1 MNFIDMLIG
10 RQADLSFPWFAL
22 AHAALV
28 ILFAL
33 RLIWTRRPVSVSF
46 AWFLIVVM
54 LPILGIVLYVMFGE
68 RPVGRT
74 LTKKIVRME
83 REHAK
88 LRETMR
94 HHYAADRTLLP
105 IEANALSLLAE
116 SQNGSP
122 VTAGNRIELFTESLT
137 ILQTFVREIDE
148 AKVSLHMEFYI
159 WALGG
164 DADAVGEALM
174 RAAKR
179 GVACRVLLDS
189 LGSKA
194 WFKST
199 WPSRFKEAGI
209 AITEALPIQLG
220 RFQFRRADLRL
231 HRKIFV
237 IKLFPVLQ
245 DCGIYSIFNMIALV
259 GQQHPVT
266 KP

>member
-1 MNFIDMLIG
+1 MNFIDILIG

-22 AHAALV
+22 AHAVLV
-28 ILFAL
+28 FLFAL

-46 AWFLIVVM
+46 AWFLVVVM
-54 LPILGIVLYVMFGE
+54 LPALGIVLYVMFGE
-68 RPVGRT
+68 RPVGRS

-88 LRETMR
+88 LRRQMCE
-94 HHYAADRTLLP
+94 HYAADRALLP
-105 IEANALSLLAE
+105 VEANALSLLAE
-116 SQNGSP
+116 SQKGSP

-137 ILQTFVREIDE
+137 ILKTFVREIDQ

-164 DADAVGEALM
+164 DADAVGEALI

-194 WFKST
+194 WFKSS
-199 WPSRFKEAGI
+199 WPSRFKDGI
-209 AITEALPIQLG
+209 TVMSLAV
-220 RFQFRRADLRL
+220 L
-231 HRKIFV
+231 HVFTV
-237 IKLFPVLQ
+237 VPVMPKSF
-245 DCGIYSIFNMIALV
+245 G
-259 GQQHPVT
+259 
-266 KP
+266 